1 MTKLDRMTKKESAE
15 LVALE
20 HKALDSYIGFNLC
33 RKWFAEKADAERFL
47 ELKIKQSPSAA
58 YHYSYGAECHSR
70 VETGTHDGKPC
81 FEAVYG

>member
-1 MTKLDRMTKKESAE
+1 MTKKEIAE

-58 YHYSYGAECHSR
+58 HYLFYGGDVRAH
-70 VETGTHDGKPC
+70 VENGVHAGKPC